1 MEKIW
6 EWISVEHGYALSSG
20 VEELSTWSKA
30 PCSLM
35 CISASLCPS
44 LAPGW
49 LQWERWGSLCSAAVA
64 HSPCTQSGLPHALKV
79 LGSWVHLGP
88 ALQCQF
94 FVTPPLVTNTASV
107 NGQSLAKIL
116 PWPQIYKVMVTAQPS
131 KILGLVYRRQNMTLQ
146 DQLL

>member
-1 MEKIW
+1 MGRNLGVDFCGTW
-6 EWISVEHGYALSSG
+6 LCAQFWCGGTEHMVKGTLFLD
-20 VEELSTWSKA
+20 VH
-30 PCSLM
+30 
-35 CISASLCPS
+35 LCQLVS
-44 LAPGW
+44 FSCAW
-49 LQWERWGSLCSAAVA
+49 LQWEHWGSLCSAAVA

-88 ALQCQF
+88 ELQCQF
-94 FVTPPLVTNTASV
+94 FVTPPLVTSTASV

-131 KILGLVYRRQNMTLQ
+131 KILGLIYRQQNMTLQ